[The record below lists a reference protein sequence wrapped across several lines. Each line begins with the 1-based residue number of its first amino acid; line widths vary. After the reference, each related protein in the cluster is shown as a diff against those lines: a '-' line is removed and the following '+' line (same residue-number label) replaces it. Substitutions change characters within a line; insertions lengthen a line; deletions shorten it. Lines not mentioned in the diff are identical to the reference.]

1 MIISGYPRRRAGDH
15 QGWEGSSDLSQS
27 IGLSAAQ
34 VFLRSFHG
42 MCGIFSVGC
51 RPVPSESTWIESS
64 QSRVAS
70 TAKGWQRMVIDMST
84 GRNNGLIRFLQDD
97 LAVSQDSI
105 NMALRHC
112 EQDPGPLPMVL
123 WQYGLI
129 NLEQLEKIYDWLE
142 AA

>member
-1 MIISGYPRRRAGDH
+1 
-15 QGWEGSSDLSQS
+15 
-27 IGLSAAQ
+27 
-34 VFLRSFHG
+34 
-42 MCGIFSVGC
+42 
-51 RPVPSESTWIESS
+51 
-64 QSRVAS
+64 
-70 TAKGWQRMVIDMST
+70 MST
-84 GRNNGLIRFLQDD
+84 GRNHGLIRFLQDD

-112 EQDPGPLPMVL
+112 EQDSGPLPMVL